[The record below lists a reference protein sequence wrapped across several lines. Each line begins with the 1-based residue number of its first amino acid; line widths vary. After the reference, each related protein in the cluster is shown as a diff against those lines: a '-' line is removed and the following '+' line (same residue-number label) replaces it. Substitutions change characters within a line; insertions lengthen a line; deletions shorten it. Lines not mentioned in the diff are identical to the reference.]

1 MRGEKIVSIV
11 TIVSAM
17 RKPASSLEMLA
28 DDPADDL
35 CEGEVNDR
43 QQHRQHGTS

>member
-1 MRGEKIVSIV
+1 MRGKKIVSIV

-17 RKPASSLEMLA
+17 RKPASSLETFA

-43 QQHRQHGTS
+43 QQYRQHGTC